1 MDGFSFE
8 DKFYQYFKY
17 LRENVEVFVSFNID
31 RCPSILN
38 DKVTISL
45 YYNDKIDVENKRVD
59 EISSL

>member
-17 LRENVEVFVSFNID
+17 LRESAEVFVSFNID
-31 RCPSILN
+31 GCPSILN

-45 YYNDKIDVENKRVD
+45 YYNDKIDVENERVD